1 MGSHSRSRDE
11 TLEEILHKVI
21 HHDPQFSLAQLA
33 EELGVQEH
41 VLYEWANPNQKR
53 QFPLSRLLPLMR
65 ITKNTR
71 MVERLAAQVGLVVFR
86 LRKKGKGKLEN
97 AEDLL
102 GYLQTFSELLK
113 VLIEAFKSGGRLD
126 KKTTLQEIDKFMATL
141 AGLRQDVENM
151 NDQIE
156 LGLEE

>member
-1 MGSHSRSRDE
+1 MGSRSHRDE
-11 TLEEILHKVI
+11 TLEEILHRII

-33 EELGVQEH
+33 EELGVSEY
-41 VLYEWANPNQKR
+41 VLYEWANPKQKR
-53 QFPLSRLLPLMR
+53 QFPLSRLLPLMK
-65 ITKNTR
+65 ITGDTAII
-71 MVERLAAQVGLVVFR
+71 EHLAARVGLVLFR
-86 LRKKGKGKLEN
+86 IRKKGKSKLEN

-113 VLIEAFKSGGRLD
+113 VLIEAFRTGSRLD
-126 KKTTLQEIDKFMATL
+126 KKPTLQEVDKFLATL

-151 NDQIE
+151 SDQID